1 MQVNGIN
8 CTDYKR
14 DGVMVTLLF
23 TDTTFE
29 EIEALDFSVLNVT
42 TNTGDLAETLT
53 GFSELVTIGK
63 NVGTGTFTVVA
74 RIPSD
79 LEKQI
84 NDVESWAGTQ
94 IKLLSLKNA
103 QLETENKQLSS
114 KLEASI
120 KSNQM
125 LEDCLVEMAEIVYA

>member
-14 DGVMVTLLF
+14 DGIMVTLLL

-29 EIEALDFSVLNVT
+29 EIEALDFSTLNVT
-42 TNTGDLAETLT
+42 TNTGALAETLT

-63 NVGTGTFTVVA
+63 NVGTGVFTVVA

-94 IKLLSLKNA
+94 IKLLNLKNT
-103 QLETENKQLSS
+103 QLETENKQLTA

>member
-1 MQVNGIN
+1 MQINGIN

-14 DGVMVTLLF
+14 DGTMVTLLL

-29 EIEALDFSVLNVT
+29 EIEALDFSTLNVT

-63 NVGTGTFTVVA
+63 NIGTGVFTVVA

-84 NDVESWAGTQ
+84 NDVESWAGQQ
-94 IKLLSLKNA
+94 IALLNKQNA
-103 QLETENKQLSS
+103 DLVTENKQLTA
-114 KLEASI
+114 KLDASI
-120 KSNQM
+120 QSNQM

>member
-14 DGVMVTLLF
+14 DGVMVTLLL

-29 EIEALDFSVLNVT
+29 EIEALDFSTLNVT
-42 TNTGDLAETLT
+42 TNTGALAETLT
-53 GFSELVTIGK
+53 GFNELVTIGK
-63 NVGTGTFTVVA
+63 NVGTGVFTVVA
-74 RIPSD
+74 RIPSN

-84 NDVESWAGTQ
+84 NDVESWAGSQ
-94 IKLLSLKNA
+94 IKLLSQKNT
-103 QLETENKQLSS
+103 QLETENKQLTA

-125 LEDCLVEMAEIVYA
+125 LEDCIVEMAEIVYA

>member
-42 TNTGDLAETLT
+42 TNTGDLAEKLT
-53 GFSELVTIGK
+53 GFSELVTVGK
-63 NVGTGTFTVVA
+63 NVGTGVFTVVA

-94 IKLLSLKNA
+94 IKLLNLKNT
-103 QLETENKQLSS
+103 QLETENKQLTA

>member
-14 DGVMVTLLF
+14 DGVMVTLLL

-29 EIEALDFSVLNVT
+29 EIEALDFSTLNVT
-42 TNTGDLAETLT
+42 TNTGALAETLT

-63 NVGTGTFTVVA
+63 NVGTGVFTVVA

-84 NDVESWAGTQ
+84 NDVESWAGQ
-94 IKLLSLKNA
+94 QLALLNKQNA
-103 QLETENKQLSS
+103 DLTAENKQLIA

>member
-84 NDVESWAGTQ
+84 NDVESWAGMQ

>member
-14 DGVMVTLLF
+14 DGAMVTLLL

-29 EIEALDFSVLNVT
+29 EIEALDFSTLNVT
-42 TNTGDLAETLT
+42 TNTGALAEKLT

-63 NVGTGTFTVVA
+63 NVGTGVFTVVA

-94 IKLLSLKNA
+94 IKLLSLKNT
-103 QLETENKQLSS
+103 QLETENKQLTA

-120 KSNQM
+120 KSSQM
-125 LEDCLVEMAEIVYA
+125 LEDCIVEMAEIVYA

>member
-14 DGVMVTLLF
+14 DGIMVTLLL

-29 EIEALDFSVLNVT
+29 EIEALDFSTLNVT
-42 TNTGDLAETLT
+42 TNTGALAETLT

-63 NVGTGTFTVVA
+63 NVGTGVFTVVA

-94 IKLLSLKNA
+94 IKLLNLKNT
-103 QLETENKQLSS
+103 QLETENKQLIA

>member
-14 DGVMVTLLF
+14 EGTMVTLLL

-29 EIEALDFSVLNVT
+29 EIEVLDFSVLNVT

-63 NVGTGTFTVVA
+63 NIGTGVFTVVA

-84 NDVESWAGTQ
+84 NDVESWAGQQ
-94 IKLLSLKNA
+94 IALLNKQNA
-103 QLETENKQLSS
+103 ALVTENKQLTA
-114 KLEASI
+114 KLDASI
-120 KSNQM
+120 QSNQM

>member
-29 EIEALDFSVLNVT
+29 EIEALDFNVLNVT
-42 TNTGDLAETLT
+42 TNTGDLAEKLT

-63 NVGTGTFTVVA
+63 NVGTGVYTVVA

-94 IKLLSLKNA
+94 IKLLSLKNT
-103 QLETENKQLSS
+103 QLETENKQLTA
-114 KLEASI
+114 KLDASI

>member
-29 EIEALDFSVLNVT
+29 EIEALDFNVLNVT
-42 TNTGDLAETLT
+42 TNTGDLAEKLT

-63 NVGTGTFTVVA
+63 NVGTGVFTVVA

-84 NDVESWAGTQ
+84 NDVESWAGQ
-94 IKLLSLKNA
+94 QVALLNKQNA
-103 QLETENKQLSS
+103 DLVKENKQLTA
-114 KLEASI
+114 KLDASI

>member
-29 EIEALDFSVLNVT
+29 EIEALDFNVLNVT
-42 TNTGDLAETLT
+42 TNTGDLAEKLT

-63 NVGTGTFTVVA
+63 NVGTGVYTVVA

-94 IKLLSLKNA
+94 IKLLSLKNT
-103 QLETENKQLSS
+103 QLETENKQLTA